1 MSSSVL
7 VAYNETAPGNETNTS
22 PSPHHEEDGPQEI
35 ALDSLPYIDNLHPD
49 YEAYALTLI
58 EEEMQKMQDQN
69 DNDSPLPSDEDR
81 LRHLSNPLGLNG
93 NADTTPEF
101 KSSRLNGNSI
111 NIVEYESLVERQGQ
125 PRTDMID
132 YSTIIQSTKPSDDNN
147 NLKDWKDAIQKAKAE
162 LEYERLRMVN
172 IELQSE
178 FETPLWQ
185 HQTKRLEI
193 LSNHVKDR
201 SSQQQRNV
209 DEINAK
215 RQHMQT
221 EKAAPKLNVLSRKSD
236 EGLNRVTLL
245 VDGVEKLRKEVEV
258 LRQVTGVSF
267 QNEDMAQDFDDDD
280 DL

>member
-1 MSSSVL
+1 MSSSAL
-7 VAYNETAPGNETNTS
+7 VTYNETNTS
-22 PSPHHEEDGPQEI
+22 PSPHHEENSPKEI

-58 EEEMQKMQDQN
+58 EEEMQKMIDQN

-81 LRHLSNPLGLNG
+81 LRHLLNPLGING
-93 NADTTPEF
+93 NSDTTPDF

-125 PRTDMID
+125 PRTDMTD
-132 YSTIIQSTKPSDDNN
+132 YSTIIRPTKLPDDND
-147 NLKDWKDAIQKAKAE
+147 NLKDWKDALQKAKAE

-201 SSQQQRNV
+201 LSQQQRNV

-215 RQHMQT
+215 RQYMQT
-221 EKAAPKLNVLSRKSD
+221 ENAAPKLNVLSRKWD
-236 EGLNRVTLL
+236 ESLNRVTLL
-245 VDGVEKLRKEVEV
+245 ADGIEKLSREVEG
-258 LRQVTGVSF
+258 LRQVTGASF
-267 QNEDMAQDFDDDD
+267 QNEDMAQDDDDDD